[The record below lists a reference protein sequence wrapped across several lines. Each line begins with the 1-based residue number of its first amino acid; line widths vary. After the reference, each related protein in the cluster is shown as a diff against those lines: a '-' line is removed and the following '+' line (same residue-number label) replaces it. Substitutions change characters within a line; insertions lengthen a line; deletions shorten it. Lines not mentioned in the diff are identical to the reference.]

1 MTMQAAQQGAQGR
14 AQAMRR
20 AAVTAADVALVLM
33 GVLIAQAWAGLAWRD
48 LTDAQRGAIALLCA
62 LTLMLLPRGARAAG
76 EGGWAALSR
85 IVVAIA
91 CAGLLTVAGATW
103 IMSRGATMSTRWIAR
118 TVLAGDAALLLGRAA
133 MLALA
138 RRRADARGR
147 PRRVALVGAT
157 AYGRAALDRMRLTPQ
172 PSYLAV
178 CVFDEAD
185 AARKER
191 DIGGVPVIGDW
202 DELRGRIRAGL
213 IDEVWLTLP
222 MSHERRIQ
230 RIVRELRDEFVEL
243 RLLPDVRH
251 VAVVDRSATDVLGM
265 PAINLAT
272 TPRSAPE
279 LWAKFAFDRA
289 FALAVLVPLLPVLAA
304 LAVAVKL
311 SSPGP
316 VLFRQRR
323 KGVDGREFDILKFR
337 TMRVHRQ
344 QPGVVRQASRND
356 ARITPVG
363 SVPAAHVAGRAAAVL
378 QRAVRADVG
387 GRAAPACDRTRRFLP
402 AARRRLHVPLP
413 RAAWHHGLGAGQ
425 RLSRRNPQGRGDG
438 HAREVR
444 PVLHAELELL
454 VRHRDHP
461 ADDRAR
467 LRRAQCVLS
476 GACAAGCFARTR
488 LCGRTHGSYAARH
501 TH

>member
-1 MTMQAAQQGAQGR
+1 
-14 AQAMRR
+14 MRR

-133 MLALA
+133 MLAVA
-138 RRRADARGR
+138 RRRGDARGR

-157 AYGRAALDRMRLTPQ
+157 AYGRAALDRMRLAPQ
-172 PSYLAV
+172 PSYVAV

-202 DELRGRIRAGL
+202 GELRGRIRAGL

-230 RIVRELRDEFVEL
+230 RIVRELRDEFAEL

-363 SVPAAHVAGRAAAVL
+363 AFLRRTSLDELPQFFNVLFGQMSVVGPRPHAIEHDDFYRRLVDGYMYRY
-378 QRAVRADVG
+378 RVRPGITGWAQVNG
-387 GRAAPACDRTRRFLP
+387 YRGETRKVEAM
-402 AARRRLHVPLP
+402 AARVKFDLFYMQNWSFWFDIKIILLTIVRGFV
-413 RAAWHHGLGAGQ
+413 G
-425 RLSRRNPQGRGDG
+425 RN
-438 HAREVR
+438 A
-444 PVLHAELELL
+444 
-454 VRHRDHP
+454 
-461 ADDRAR
+461 
-467 LRRAQCVLS
+467 
-476 GACAAGCFARTR
+476 F
-488 LCGRTHGSYAARH
+488 
-501 TH
+501 

>member
-1 MTMQAAQQGAQGR
+1 MTMRAARNGAHR
-14 AQAMRR
+14 LRR
-20 AAVTAADVALVLM
+20 AVVMAVDAALLLAGALA
-33 GVLIAQAWAGLAWRD
+33 AQAWAGLAWCD
-48 LTDAQRGAIALLCA
+48 LTDGQRGAIALSCV
-62 LTLMLLPRGARAAG
+62 LTLMLLPRDTPRARAAG
-76 EGGWAALSR
+76 DGRRSALAR
-85 IVVAIA
+85 LVIAVA
-91 CAGLLTVAGATW
+91 CASVLTIAGATW
-103 IMSRGATMSTRWIAR
+103 IMNRGATVSPRWIVR
-118 TVLAGDAALLLGRAA
+118 TVLAGDAGLLLGRAA
-133 MLALA
+133 LLAIA
-138 RRRADARGR
+138 WRRGEPRAAQ
-147 PRRVALVGAT
+147 RRVALVGAT
-157 AYGRAALDRMRLTPQ
+157 AYGRAALDRMRLAPHS
-172 PSYLAV
+172 PYVPV
-178 CVFDEAD
+178 CVFDDTD
-185 AARKER
+185 AAGAER
-191 DIGGVPVIGDW
+191 CIGGVPVTGDW
-202 DELRGRIRAGL
+202 NALRARIRAGL

-323 KGVDGREFDILKFR
+323 KGVDGREFSILKFR

-363 SVPAAHVAGRAAAVL
+363 AFLRRTSLDELPQFFNVLFGQMSVVGPRPHAIEHDDFYRRLVDGYMYRY
-378 QRAVRADVG
+378 RVRPGITGWAQVNG
-387 GRAAPACDRTRRFLP
+387 YRGETRKVEAM
-402 AARRRLHVPLP
+402 AARVKFDLFYMQNWSFWFDIKIILLTIVRGFV
-413 RAAWHHGLGAGQ
+413 G
-425 RLSRRNPQGRGDG
+425 RN
-438 HAREVR
+438 A
-444 PVLHAELELL
+444 
-454 VRHRDHP
+454 
-461 ADDRAR
+461 
-467 LRRAQCVLS
+467 
-476 GACAAGCFARTR
+476 F
-488 LCGRTHGSYAARH
+488 
-501 TH
+501 

>member
-20 AAVTAADVALVLM
+20 AAVTAADVALVLT

-76 EGGWAALSR
+76 DGGWAALSR

-91 CAGLLTVAGATW
+91 CAGLLTVAGTTW

-138 RRRADARGR
+138 RRRGDARGR

-157 AYGRAALDRMRLTPQ
+157 AYGRAALDRMRLAPQ
-172 PSYLAV
+172 PAYVAV

-363 SVPAAHVAGRAAAVL
+363 AFLRRTSLDELPQFFNVLFGQMSVVGPRPHAIEHDDFYRRLVDGYMYRY
-378 QRAVRADVG
+378 RVRPGITGWAQVNG
-387 GRAAPACDRTRRFLP
+387 YRGETRKVEAM
-402 AARRRLHVPLP
+402 AARVKLDLFYMQNWSFWFDIKIILLTIVRGFV
-413 RAAWHHGLGAGQ
+413 G
-425 RLSRRNPQGRGDG
+425 RN
-438 HAREVR
+438 A
-444 PVLHAELELL
+444 
-454 VRHRDHP
+454 
-461 ADDRAR
+461 
-467 LRRAQCVLS
+467 
-476 GACAAGCFARTR
+476 F
-488 LCGRTHGSYAARH
+488 
-501 TH
+501 

>member
-133 MLALA
+133 MLAVA
-138 RRRADARGR
+138 RRRGDARGR

-157 AYGRAALDRMRLTPQ
+157 AYGRAALDRMRLAPQ
-172 PSYLAV
+172 PSYVAV

-202 DELRGRIRAGL
+202 GELRGRIRAGL

-230 RIVRELRDEFVEL
+230 RIVRELRDEFAEL

-363 SVPAAHVAGRAAAVL
+363 AFLRRTSLDELPQFFNVLFGQMSVVGPRPHAIEHDDFYRRLVDGYMYRY
-378 QRAVRADVG
+378 RVRPGITGWAQVNG
-387 GRAAPACDRTRRFLP
+387 YRGETRKVEAM
-402 AARRRLHVPLP
+402 AARVKFDLFYMQNWSFWFDIKIILLTIVRGFV
-413 RAAWHHGLGAGQ
+413 G
-425 RLSRRNPQGRGDG
+425 RN
-438 HAREVR
+438 A
-444 PVLHAELELL
+444 
-454 VRHRDHP
+454 
-461 ADDRAR
+461 
-467 LRRAQCVLS
+467 
-476 GACAAGCFARTR
+476 F
-488 LCGRTHGSYAARH
+488 
-501 TH
+501 

>member
-1 MTMQAAQQGAQGR
+1 MRAARNGAHR
-14 AQAMRR
+14 LRR
-20 AAVTAADVALVLM
+20 AVVMAVDAALLLAGALA
-33 GVLIAQAWAGLAWRD
+33 AQAWAGLAWCD
-48 LTDAQRGAIALLCA
+48 LTDGQRGAIALSCV
-62 LTLMLLPRGARAAG
+62 LTLMLLPRDTPRARAAG
-76 EGGWAALSR
+76 DGRRSALAR
-85 IVVAIA
+85 LVIAVA
-91 CAGLLTVAGATW
+91 CASVLTIAGATW
-103 IMSRGATMSTRWIAR
+103 IMNRGATVSPRWIVR
-118 TVLAGDAALLLGRAA
+118 TVLAGDAGLLLGRAA
-133 MLALA
+133 LLAIA
-138 RRRADARGR
+138 WRRGEPRAGQ
-147 PRRVALVGAT
+147 RRVALVGAT
-157 AYGRAALDRMRLTPQ
+157 AYGRAALDRMRLAPHS
-172 PSYLAV
+172 PYVPV
-178 CVFDEAD
+178 CVFDDTD
-185 AARKER
+185 AAGAER
-191 DIGGVPVIGDW
+191 CIGGVPVTGDW
-202 DELRGRIRAGL
+202 NALRARIRAGL

-323 KGVDGREFDILKFR
+323 KGVDGREFSILKFR

-363 SVPAAHVAGRAAAVL
+363 AFLRRTSLDELPQFFNVLFGQMSVVGPRPHAIEHDDFYRRLVDGYMYRY
-378 QRAVRADVG
+378 RVRPGITGWAQVNG
-387 GRAAPACDRTRRFLP
+387 YRGETRKVEAM
-402 AARRRLHVPLP
+402 AARVKFDLFYMQNWSFWFDIKIILLTIVRGFV
-413 RAAWHHGLGAGQ
+413 G
-425 RLSRRNPQGRGDG
+425 RN
-438 HAREVR
+438 A
-444 PVLHAELELL
+444 
-454 VRHRDHP
+454 
-461 ADDRAR
+461 
-467 LRRAQCVLS
+467 
-476 GACAAGCFARTR
+476 F
-488 LCGRTHGSYAARH
+488 
-501 TH
+501 

>member
-62 LTLMLLPRGARAAG
+62 LTLMLLPRGPCAAG
-76 EGGWAALSR
+76 DGGWAALSR

-138 RRRADARGR
+138 RRRGDARGR

-157 AYGRAALDRMRLTPQ
+157 AYGRAALDRMRLAPQ
-172 PSYLAV
+172 PSYVAV

-185 AARKER
+185 AAREER

-363 SVPAAHVAGRAAAVL
+363 AFLRRTSLDELPQFFNVLFGQMSVVGPRPHAIEHDDFYRRLVDGYMYRY
-378 QRAVRADVG
+378 RVRPGITGWAQVNG
-387 GRAAPACDRTRRFLP
+387 YRGETRKVEAM
-402 AARRRLHVPLP
+402 AARVKFDLFYMQNWSFWFDIKIILLTIVRGFV
-413 RAAWHHGLGAGQ
+413 G
-425 RLSRRNPQGRGDG
+425 RN
-438 HAREVR
+438 A
-444 PVLHAELELL
+444 
-454 VRHRDHP
+454 
-461 ADDRAR
+461 
-467 LRRAQCVLS
+467 
-476 GACAAGCFARTR
+476 F
-488 LCGRTHGSYAARH
+488 
-501 TH
+501 

>member
-1 MTMQAAQQGAQGR
+1 MTMQAAQQGAQGC

-133 MLALA
+133 MLAVA
-138 RRRADARGR
+138 RRRGDARGR

-157 AYGRAALDRMRLTPQ
+157 AYGRAALDRMRLAPQ
-172 PSYLAV
+172 PSYVAV

-202 DELRGRIRAGL
+202 GELRGRIRAGL

-363 SVPAAHVAGRAAAVL
+363 AFLRRTSLDELPQFFNVLFGQMSVVGPRPHAIEHDDFYRRLVDGYMYRY
-378 QRAVRADVG
+378 RVRPGITGWAQVNG
-387 GRAAPACDRTRRFLP
+387 YRGETRKVEAM
-402 AARRRLHVPLP
+402 AARVKFDLFYMQNWSFWFDIKIILLTIVRGFV
-413 RAAWHHGLGAGQ
+413 G
-425 RLSRRNPQGRGDG
+425 RN
-438 HAREVR
+438 A
-444 PVLHAELELL
+444 
-454 VRHRDHP
+454 
-461 ADDRAR
+461 
-467 LRRAQCVLS
+467 
-476 GACAAGCFARTR
+476 F
-488 LCGRTHGSYAARH
+488 
-501 TH
+501 

>member
-48 LTDAQRGAIALLCA
+48 FTDAQRGAIALQCA

-76 EGGWAALSR
+76 DGGWAALSR

-138 RRRADARGR
+138 RRRGDARGR

-157 AYGRAALDRMRLTPQ
+157 AYGRAALDRMRLAPQ
-172 PSYLAV
+172 PSYVAV

-202 DELRGRIRAGL
+202 DKLRGRIRAGL

-289 FALAVLVPLLPVLAA
+289 FALAVLVPLLPVLVA

-337 TMRVHRQ
+337 TMRAHRQ

-363 SVPAAHVAGRAAAVL
+363 AFLRRTSLDELPQFFNVLFGQMSVVGPRPHAIEHDDFYRRLVDGYMYRY
-378 QRAVRADVG
+378 RVRPGITGWAQVNG
-387 GRAAPACDRTRRFLP
+387 YRGETRKVEAM
-402 AARRRLHVPLP
+402 AARVKFDLFYMQNWSFWFDIKIILLTIVRGFV
-413 RAAWHHGLGAGQ
+413 G
-425 RLSRRNPQGRGDG
+425 RN
-438 HAREVR
+438 A
-444 PVLHAELELL
+444 
-454 VRHRDHP
+454 
-461 ADDRAR
+461 
-467 LRRAQCVLS
+467 
-476 GACAAGCFARTR
+476 F
-488 LCGRTHGSYAARH
+488 
-501 TH
+501 

>member
-1 MTMQAAQQGAQGR
+1 
-14 AQAMRR
+14 MRR
-20 AAVTAADVALVLM
+20 AAVTAADVALVLT

-363 SVPAAHVAGRAAAVL
+363 AFLRRTSLDELPQFFNVLFGQMSV
-378 QRAVRADVG
+378 VG
-387 GRAAPACDRTRRFLP
+387 PRPHAIEHDDFY
-402 AARRRLHVPLP
+402 RRLV
-413 RAAWHHGLGAGQ
+413 
-425 RLSRRNPQGRGDG
+425 DG
-438 HAREVR
+438 YMYRYRVR
-444 PVLHAELELL
+444 PGITGWAQVNGYRGETRKVEAMATRVKFDLFYMQNWSFWFDIEIILL
-454 VRHRDHP
+454 TIVR
-461 ADDRAR
+461 
-467 LRRAQCVLS
+467 
-476 GACAAGCFARTR
+476 GFI
-488 LCGRTHGSYAARH
+488 GRNAF
-501 TH
+501 

>member
-1 MTMQAAQQGAQGR
+1 
-14 AQAMRR
+14 MRR

-133 MLALA
+133 MLAVA
-138 RRRADARGR
+138 RRRGDARGR

-157 AYGRAALDRMRLTPQ
+157 AYGRAALDRMRLAPQ
-172 PSYLAV
+172 PSYVAV

-202 DELRGRIRAGL
+202 GELRGRIRAGL

-344 QPGVVRQASRND
+344 LPGVVRQASRND

-363 SVPAAHVAGRAAAVL
+363 AFLRRTSLDELPQFFNVLFGQMSVVGPRPHAIEHDDFYRRLVDGYMYRY
-378 QRAVRADVG
+378 RVRPGITGWAQVNG
-387 GRAAPACDRTRRFLP
+387 YRGETRKVEAM
-402 AARRRLHVPLP
+402 AARVKFDLFYMQNWSFWFDIKIILLTIVRGFV
-413 RAAWHHGLGAGQ
+413 G
-425 RLSRRNPQGRGDG
+425 RN
-438 HAREVR
+438 A
-444 PVLHAELELL
+444 
-454 VRHRDHP
+454 
-461 ADDRAR
+461 
-467 LRRAQCVLS
+467 
-476 GACAAGCFARTR
+476 F
-488 LCGRTHGSYAARH
+488 
-501 TH
+501 

>member
-1 MTMQAAQQGAQGR
+1 
-14 AQAMRR
+14 MRR
-20 AAVTAADVALVLM
+20 AAVTAADVALVLT

-76 EGGWAALSR
+76 DGGWAALSR

-91 CAGLLTVAGATW
+91 CAGLLTVAGTTW

-138 RRRADARGR
+138 RRRGDARGR

-157 AYGRAALDRMRLTPQ
+157 AYGRAALDRMRLAPQ
-172 PSYLAV
+172 PAYVAV

-363 SVPAAHVAGRAAAVL
+363 AFLRRTSLDELPQFFNVLFGQMSVVGPRPHAIEHDDFYRRLVDGYMYRY
-378 QRAVRADVG
+378 RVRPGITGWAQVNG
-387 GRAAPACDRTRRFLP
+387 YRGETRKVEAM
-402 AARRRLHVPLP
+402 AARVKLDLFYMQNWSFWFDIKIILLTIVRGFV
-413 RAAWHHGLGAGQ
+413 G
-425 RLSRRNPQGRGDG
+425 RN
-438 HAREVR
+438 A
-444 PVLHAELELL
+444 
-454 VRHRDHP
+454 
-461 ADDRAR
+461 
-467 LRRAQCVLS
+467 
-476 GACAAGCFARTR
+476 F
-488 LCGRTHGSYAARH
+488 
-501 TH
+501 

>member
-1 MTMQAAQQGAQGR
+1 
-14 AQAMRR
+14 MRR
-20 AAVTAADVALVLM
+20 AAVTAADVVLVLM

-133 MLALA
+133 MLAVA
-138 RRRADARGR
+138 RRRGDARGR

-157 AYGRAALDRMRLTPQ
+157 AYGRAALDRMRLAPQ
-172 PSYLAV
+172 PSYVAV

-202 DELRGRIRAGL
+202 GELRGRIRAGL

-251 VAVVDRSATDVLGM
+251 VAVGDRSATDVLGM

-363 SVPAAHVAGRAAAVL
+363 AFLRRTSLDELPQFFNVLFGQMSVVGPRPHAIEHDDFYRRLVDGYMYRY
-378 QRAVRADVG
+378 RVRPGITGWAQVNG
-387 GRAAPACDRTRRFLP
+387 YRGETRKVEAM
-402 AARRRLHVPLP
+402 AARVKFDLFYMQNWSFWFDIKIILLTIVRGFV
-413 RAAWHHGLGAGQ
+413 G
-425 RLSRRNPQGRGDG
+425 RN
-438 HAREVR
+438 A
-444 PVLHAELELL
+444 
-454 VRHRDHP
+454 
-461 ADDRAR
+461 
-467 LRRAQCVLS
+467 
-476 GACAAGCFARTR
+476 F
-488 LCGRTHGSYAARH
+488 
-501 TH
+501 

>member
-1 MTMQAAQQGAQGR
+1 
-14 AQAMRR
+14 MRR
-20 AAVTAADVALVLM
+20 AAATAADVALVLT

-363 SVPAAHVAGRAAAVL
+363 AFLRRTSLDELPQFFNVLFGQMSV
-378 QRAVRADVG
+378 VG
-387 GRAAPACDRTRRFLP
+387 PRPHAIEHDDFY
-402 AARRRLHVPLP
+402 RRLV
-413 RAAWHHGLGAGQ
+413 
-425 RLSRRNPQGRGDG
+425 DG
-438 HAREVR
+438 YMYRYRVR
-444 PVLHAELELL
+444 PGITGWAQVNGYRGETRKVEAMATRVKFDLFYMQNWSFWFDIEIILL
-454 VRHRDHP
+454 TIVRGF
-461 ADDRAR
+461 
-467 LRRAQCVLS
+467 V
-476 GACAAGCFARTR
+476 
-488 LCGRTHGSYAARH
+488 GRNAF
-501 TH
+501 